1 MAECS
6 IENVIGIELED
17 CLEQEEAQLLVDALV
32 YALIGTVVVIILLSI
47 CGCCYC
53 HSSRKKDLLIKR
65 LTFYHTGQCKSNY
78 VDKRKFQDAIK
89 NPYAESD
96 TSLPIVMNQ

>member
-32 YALIGTVVVIILLSI
+32 YGRLNAVHFHDMI
-47 CGCCYC
+47 
-53 HSSRKKDLLIKR
+53 SSAMI
-65 LTFYHTGQCKSNY
+65 TQN
-78 VDKRKFQDAIK
+78 
-89 NPYAESD
+89 
-96 TSLPIVMNQ
+96 

>member
-1 MAECS
+1 MGKDECS
-6 IENVIGIELED
+6 LEEIIGIDLEE
-17 CLEQEEAQLLVDALV
+17 CLEQDEVELLVDSLI
-32 YALIGTVVVIILLSI
+32 YALIGCVAVIILLSI

-53 HSSRKKDLLIKR
+53 HSSRKKELLIKR
-65 LTFYHTGQCKSNY
+65 LTFYHT
-78 VDKRKFQDAIK
+78 DAIK